1 MDDFDDKYEEVQE
14 KLRLL
19 EEKLDELEN
28 VPDDNGL
35 AHSEIVLDNSQFLVH
50 WVSPEDAESFE
61 DCDSI
66 KNTRDAQKLFKE
78 ASVFRDKSEN
88 HKPVH
93 HGDLLVLTCNRGEEI
108 PIIVDGVEVV
118 DTAAEKETN
127 ACYFVGMCVQT
138 DGSYQEECP
147 IDSDVTDKQEPCD
160 ETGPTLREFVA
171 WDTCGSG
178 ASCEVEYD
186 EDGNPLPAKSV
197 EITEVTNPDSVE
209 QADTLL
215 KEYSQT
221 EGSEEKLA
229 DVVTGLSTTS
239 EDTLD
244 ESFFEGETNLLFA
257 EVNPIVNGSTVDNPV
272 ALSVPH
278 RDPSTITQKSVNTNL
293 ELKELKITEQVTTL
307 AKKIINKIKLPF
319 KKIKI
324 SSDECGNLTREPD
337 PDEGSYDPDS
347 EQEVLANVDGS
358 EVGSLEIKSKSVS
371 IGTESSD
378 EGFSIDCTKIDIG
391 SEVPTNMSYIIPNL
405 YYEES
410 KKIFRTLQIRY
421 IEEVSL
427 EEAVTVDKETDS
439 ENNIVTIKLKI
450 EKSTLDFAS
459 GLVLQGEDL
468 SEEILPIT
476 FNIPKS
482 ASHEFDWKEILICEN
497 GEEKCIKVPYKAC
510 DDG

>member
-1 MDDFDDKYEEVQE
+1 MEDIESDVEELKE
-14 KLRLL
+14 KIRLVEEQL
-19 EEKLDELEN
+19 EELQEAPN
-28 VPDDNGL
+28 DNNLG
-35 AHSEIVLDNSQFLVH
+35 HTEFSIGYPEFLVH
-50 WVSPEDAESFE
+50 WVSPDDTKSFE
-61 DCDSI
+61 VCDDI

-78 ASVFRDKSEN
+78 ASIFRDKSEK
-88 HKPVH
+88 HKAVKS
-93 HGDLLVLTCNRGEEI
+93 GDLLVLICNRSQKQDPSDEDEQ
-108 PIIVDGVEVV
+108 
-118 DTAAEKETN
+118 TN
-127 ACYFVGMCVQT
+127 ACYFIGMCVQT
-138 DGSYQEECP
+138 TASYQDECP
-147 IDSDVTDKQEPCD
+147 EDCDITDKQKPCGDDD
-160 ETGPTLREFVA
+160 ETGSTYREFIA
-171 WDTCGSG
+171 WDTCGG
-178 ASCEVEYD
+178 TSCEVEYD

-229 DVVTGLSTTS
+229 DVVTGLTVIT

-257 EVNPIVNGSTVDNPV
+257 EVNPIVNDSTVDNPV

-391 SEVPTNMSYIIPNL
+391 SEVSPGMSYIIPNL
-405 YYEES
+405 TNEES
-410 KKIFRTLQIRY
+410 QKIFRNLQIKY
-421 IEEVSL
+421 IEKVSL

-439 ENNIVTIKLKI
+439 ANNIVTIKLKI

-468 SEEILPIT
+468 SPEILPIT

-482 ASHEFDWKEILICEN
+482 ASHEFEWKEILICED